1 MGTLGTGDKGGW
13 IRLGGHGV
21 EEESAKETGK
31 RKKNF
36 FFIFDLFLWSFHTF
50 LRLTIIR
57 QTKCY
62 CGLFHITE
70 LRSEIT

>member
-21 EEESAKETGK
+21 EEESAKKKQEKEK
-31 RKKNF
+31 RI

-50 LRLTIIR
+50 L
-57 QTKCY
+57 
-62 CGLFHITE
+62 
-70 LRSEIT
+70 